1 MSDKYLF
8 DKRKRKR
15 KFIKILILFL
25 LGFFPTI
32 IFNLF
37 VARYI
42 KHNWLVIFIDCVILL
57 AIIMPFSRLL
67 DNYFAKK
74 DEALDRKVK
83 ARKEMEERKKL
94 ILENSYKK
102 IREEKKKKKEEKK
115 EELSENNSKENK

>member
-15 KFIKILILFL
+15 KFLKILILFL

-32 IFNLF
+32 IFNIL
-37 VARYI
+37 VARHI
-42 KHNWLVIFIDCVILL
+42 KYNWLVIFLDCVILL
-57 AIIMPFSRLL
+57 AIIMPFGRLI
-67 DNYFAKK
+67 DKYYAKK
-74 DEALDRKVK
+74 DEAIDRKVK

-102 IREEKKKKKEEKK
+102 IREEKKQKKAVKED
-115 EELSENNSKENK
+115 LSEGNNKESR